1 MEFEFTAVIN
11 KPLED
16 VFSFFRDIDQHA
28 GQKGSIVPVYDKV
41 TSETVGIGTRDREVV
56 QVLPFVTGEVL
67 TEVVGYEP
75 NQRLAYRYV
84 ALGMDG
90 ELEYRFEALEEGTRV
105 AQRQSLWP
113 RGVWKLFSPMIREM
127 FSRMAGK
134 RLMGIK
140 GLLESGAYG

>member
-1 MEFEFTAVIN
+1 MYFEFTAVIN

-16 VFSFFRDIDQHA
+16 VFSFFRDVDQYA
-28 GQKGSIVPVYDKV
+28 GRKGSIVPVYDKV
-41 TSETVGIGTRDREVV
+41 TPEPVGIGTKYREVV
-56 QVLPFVTGEVL
+56 QVLPFVTGEIL

-75 NQRLAYRYV
+75 NWRLAYRYV

-105 AQRQSLWP
+105 VQRQSLWP
-113 RGVWKLFSPMIREM
+113 RGVWRVFSPMIGAM
-127 FSRMAGK
+127 FSRVVGK

-140 GLLESGAYG
+140 DLLESGA